1 MSIDEIIA
9 GQLYARRKEKGWSI
23 DMLAQQS
30 GVSKAM
36 ISKIERQASSP
47 SAATLGR
54 LAAGLGISL
63 AELITAQEPQP
74 HPLRRRDE
82 QPVWRDPDLG
92 YLRRQVS
99 EKNAGQGAELV
110 EITLPAGARIN
121 YPRWNAAPYRQ
132 QLWVCE
138 GTVTLTYGKARYVLA
153 AGDCLSFGVDAPLT
167 FANPGSQPC
176 RYLLVMASA

>member
-9 GQLYARRKEKGWSI
+9 GQLQARRKGKGWSI
-23 DMLAQQS
+23 DRLAQQS

-36 ISKIERQASSP
+36 ISKIERQVSSP

-63 AELITAQEPQP
+63 TELITGPESRP
-74 HPLRRRDE
+74 HPLRRRTE
-82 QPVWRDPDLG
+82 QPVWRDPEQG
-92 YLRRQVS
+92 YQRRQVS
-99 EKNAGQGAELV
+99 EKGTGQGAELV
-110 EITLPAGARIN
+110 EITLPAGAAIT
-121 YPRWNAAPYRQ
+121 YPRWEPAPYRQ
-132 QLWVCE
+132 QLWLCE
-138 GTVTLTYGKARYVLA
+138 GTLQLTYGETHYELA

-176 RYLLVMASA
+176 RYLLVMTPA

>member
-9 GQLYARRKEKGWSI
+9 GQLQARRKEKGWSL
-23 DMLAQQS
+23 DTLAQQS

-54 LAAGLGISL
+54 LAAGLGIAL
-63 AELITAQEPQP
+63 AELITEHAPQP
-74 HPLRRRDE
+74 YPLRRRAQ

-99 EKNAGQGAELV
+99 EKSDGQGAELV

-138 GTVTLTYGKARYVLA
+138 GSLDLTYGDTCYTLA
-153 AGDCLSFGVDAPLT
+153 TGDCLSFGVDAPLT

-176 RYLLVMASA
+176 RYLLVMTSA

>member
-1 MSIDEIIA
+1 
-9 GQLYARRKEKGWSI
+9 
-23 DMLAQQS
+23 MLAQQS

-54 LAAGLGISL
+54 LAAGLGIAL
-63 AELITAQEPQP
+63 AELITECEPQP
-74 HPLRRRDE
+74 HPLRRRAD

-99 EKNAGQGAELV
+99 EKKGGQGVELV
-110 EITLPAGARIN
+110 EITLPAGAHIT

-138 GTVTLTYGKARYVLA
+138 GTLALTYGDTGYALA

-176 RYLLVMASA
+176 RYLLVTASA